1 MYRSV
6 EKYWQTTR
14 EPFKHEGGQI
24 SDVTWLSCM
33 SVLLDLHLTALFD
46 SYNNKVLKFEINI
59 SY

>member
-24 SDVTWLSCM
+24 SDVTWLSCV

-46 SYNNKVLKFEINI
+46 SYNNKVLKFEIII